1 MALKTT
7 TIGSYPKPA
16 CTPVRDWFLAD
27 KDEQERKSSAGL
39 LSNWTP
45 GEYESALQKAGER
58 AEELFLEATKE
69 VIMDQVSAGIDV
81 PTDGEVRRE
90 SYIFYQCR
98 RLDGISFED
107 LTHKSVR
114 DGAFEADLPT
124 IVGPISLREPR
135 LFEDW
140 KLAQQ
145 FTLNPVKITLPGPLT
160 IADSIA
166 NSYYD
171 DPVKMAADLSV
182 ALNKEV
188 LALAEAGCKYIQIDE
203 PVFARKP
210 EEAQTHGFEDLE
222 RTLHGVPSSAT
233 RVVHMCCG
241 YPSSLDA
248 EGYRKAELDA
258 YFRIADAVDASSIE
272 EVSIEDAHRH
282 NDLSLL
288 EKFSNTKVILGAVDI
303 ARSRMESVDEV
314 RDRLTAAL
322 EHIDSDRLIA
332 APDCGLGFFTREMA
346 IEKMKILS
354 EAAHTV

>member
-27 KDEQERKSSAGL
+27 KDEDERKSSKGL

-45 GEYESALQKAGER
+45 GEYENALNEAGER
-58 AEELFLEATKE
+58 AEELFLKATKE
-69 VIMDQVSAGIDV
+69 IITDQVGAGIDV

-98 RLDGISFED
+98 RLNGISFED
-107 LTHKSVR
+107 VTHKSVR

-145 FTLNPVKITLPGPLT
+145 FTKNQVKITLPGPLT

-166 NSYYD
+166 NSFYD
-171 DPVKMAADLSV
+171 DPQKLGAELAN

-188 LALAEAGCKYIQIDE
+188 LALAEAGCKYIQVDE

-210 EEAQTHGFEDLE
+210 EEAHAHGFEDLE
-222 RTLHGVPSSAT
+222 RTLHGVPDSAT

-241 YPSSLDA
+241 YPNALDS
-248 EGYRKAELDA
+248 EDYRKAELDA
-258 YFRIADAVDASSIE
+258 YIRIADAVDASSIQ

-288 EKFSNTKVILGAVDI
+288 EKFTNTKVILGAVDI
-303 ARSRMESVDEV
+303 ARSRIETVDEV

-322 EHIDSDRLIA
+322 EHIDADRLIA

-346 IEKMKILS
+346 IQKMKILS
-354 EAAHTV
+354 EAARSV